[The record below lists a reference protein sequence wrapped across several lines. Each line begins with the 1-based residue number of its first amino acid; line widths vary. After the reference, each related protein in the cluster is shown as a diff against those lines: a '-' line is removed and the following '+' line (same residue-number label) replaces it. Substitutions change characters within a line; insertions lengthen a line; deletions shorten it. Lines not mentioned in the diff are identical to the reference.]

1 MPNQIPLSGATNAA
15 GGFLLP
21 TRPAELLINGLL
33 KEAGAIEMIGDA
45 RATNNRSESYPIWLG
60 QPTAGFVGEGA
71 RKPVTGAEAGQ
82 TTMTVKKIAS
92 IVELTDEFVE
102 DLQYDT
108 FNALVDAGVRT
119 AIRDVVDAHIIGKSA
134 GTNVTTAFDTMLRST
149 TSTVELP
156 ASGGDRLRLA
166 ISAAMGTLEANG
178 YGNPA
183 NIGLI
188 LPADIPQ
195 HVRDARTAF
204 DATTP
209 VYAES
214 DPFYGLPVAYSTNL
228 NTFATA
234 FAAGVV
240 KGFVVHRPNLHMRIR
255 KDVTVA
261 VSSEAAI
268 DDSAG
273 ANPPRYLFQE
283 DMRALRYV
291 MRCGFFAHDINRA
304 VVALVD
310 AAA

>member
-1 MPNQIPLSGATNAA
+1 MANQIPLSGATAAA
-15 GGFLLP
+15 GGSLLP

-33 KEAGAIEMIGDA
+33 KEAGAIEQIGDA

-71 RKPVTGAEAGQ
+71 RKPVTGAELGT
-82 TTMTVKKIAS
+82 TTMTVKKIAT
-92 IVELTDEFVE
+92 IVPLTDEFVE

-119 AIRDVVDAHIIGKSA
+119 AIRDVMDAHIVGKAA
-134 GTNVTTAFDTMLRST
+134 GANVAGSFDSMLRST
-149 TSTVELP
+149 TSTVEL
-156 ASGGDRLRLA
+156 ANAGGDRLRLG
-166 ISAAMGTLEANG
+166 ISAAMGILEANG

-183 NIGLI
+183 NMGVI

-214 DPFYGLPVAYSTNL
+214 DPFYGLNVSYSTNL
-228 NTFATA
+228 NTFATVA
-234 FAAGVV
+234 AAGVI
-240 KGFVVHRPNLHMRIR
+240 KGFVVSRPNLHMRIR

-261 VSSEAAI
+261 VSNEATI
-268 DDSAG
+268 NDGVSD
-273 ANPPRYLFQE
+273 RFLFQE
-283 DMRALRYV
+283 DMQALRYV
-291 MRCGFFAHDINRA
+291 MRAGFFIHDINRA

-310 AAA
+310 AA